1 MDLTLIR
8 HKDGTIIGAALGHIA
23 AQPPRQPAPGDQAGP
38 MAVAG
43 QTFVH
48 VTVSDEEFAKLQ
60 RGPHSFGQGLKEHFK
75 EHFRSNN
82 EESIQDPPSPKS

>member
-8 HKDGTIIGAALGHIA
+8 HKDGTIVGAALGHIA

-43 QTFVH
+43 QTFEH
-48 VTVSDEEFAKLQ
+48 VTVSDEEFAKFQ
-60 RGPHSFGQGLKEHFK
+60 RGPHSFGQRLK
-75 EHFRSNN
+75 EHFRSSK
-82 EESIQDPPSPKS
+82 EESVKDPHRRKS